1 MKSRGAPSPFFPRL
15 GLVVAAGTLVGLSAS
30 AQQTVSPP
38 PEKMLKFV
46 QPAAPYTLDAGAS
59 QILPLGANGRVE
71 TSVAVAI
78 TSANPGSSDTPTYT
92 WTISK
97 CPTGSNP
104 KIEDSKAAQ
113 TKLTLDQP
121 GAYFLRV
128 DVSAGAWSD
137 WQSLVVQVFSPAK
150 SGFAMDRFPP
160 PPAPGVHPRVYFN
173 PEDVPKLQDHL
184 KNSVFGREMA
194 LRLELNSKLLR
205 QGPSGFDPKG
215 PLAKLIDGSPS
226 ISNAGYWGS
235 VSAAYQKLIAGD
247 KTALGE
253 TVGNMGGSDGRLAK
267 QMAAEGLWCLLTD
280 DKEGA
285 TKLAA
290 AITTWA
296 QIVTPTIKPEDDWQ
310 WDDQSIGL
318 VKYGKQEMGRIF
330 DKVGREN
337 IGLCYDFIYKYMTPE
352 QRDTVRRMIA
362 TATAHRTGF
371 GMDEPHYARTGNW
384 VTFHTTSLILLSLS
398 IEGEPGYDPS
408 ILQRGGE
415 TLRDFY
421 QYSLMED
428 GESSESIGKGGAQ
441 PRIVMALAKRGIWVA
456 AHPHLLAY
464 DRRYLL
470 NCIQPYGHKYI
481 ALSTLGDA
489 ELSGALLDDACV
501 ARYCYPRDP
510 DVELMARNLLGEN
523 YGGSFTCDNLVT
535 MTLWGEDYTTPAGQ
549 SWEWDKTQPLTYI
562 GRDQGLVVTRTAWTK
577 DALYLFFDCGTNIR
591 GGGHYDPARNM
602 FILSA
607 LGRNWI
613 SDTGKEEMAE
623 AHNVVLID
631 GKGGSKYPGRLVHV
645 SDHPDYTSLCG
656 DAKPAYDWEWL
667 RGVTGGVE
675 LEPLTINQ
683 LRYEPLPE
691 RWLDLPICYLYSPFG
706 PFNVVRKAY
715 NPVQVAYRTALL
727 RRGAHPYVV
736 IADHIQKDDQP
747 HKYEFL
753 MRLPLDLDGH
763 DEVKGN
769 DIVLSDPGST
779 KRLLIRFMKP
789 AQISVEERSL
799 SLRTDT
805 VKKRPILSVS
815 TTAVRPD
822 FRVLFFPYMEGDAL
836 PTTSSEEADGNI
848 DVTIGD
854 QHDVCHDATNA
865 DGKPSL
871 DLAAPR

>member
-1 MKSRGAPSPFFPRL
+1 MFT
-15 GLVVAAGTLVGLSAS
+15 LVVIVAIGTVAALSAS
-30 AQQTVSPP
+30 AQPTVLPT

-46 QPAAPYTLDAGAS
+46 PPAAPYTLDAGAS
-59 QILPLGANGRVE
+59 QILPLGADGTVE
-71 TSVAVAI
+71 TSVAVTV
-78 TSANPGSSDTPTYT
+78 TSASPGSSDTPTYR
-92 WTISK
+92 WSVSK
-97 CPTGSNP
+97 SPAGANP
-104 KIEDSKAAQ
+104 KFGDANAAQ
-113 TKLTLDQP
+113 TKLTLDKT

-128 DVSAGAWSD
+128 DVTAGAWSD
-137 WQSLVVQVFSPAK
+137 WQSVVVQVFSPAE
-150 SGFAMDRFPP
+150 SGFAMDRFPA

-173 PEDVPKLQDHL
+173 PEDVPKLQDRL
-184 KNSVFGREMA
+184 KNTAFGREMA

-205 QGPSGFDPKG
+205 QGQSGFDPKG

-226 ISNAGYWGS
+226 LENAGYWGS
-235 VSAAYQKLIAGD
+235 CSVAYQKLIAGD
-247 KTALGE
+247 KTALGT
-253 TVGNMGGSDGRLAK
+253 TVGNMGGEDGRLAK

-296 QIVTPTIKPEDDWQ
+296 QIVTPTIQPEDDWQ
-310 WDDQSIGL
+310 WDDQNLGL
-318 VKYGKQEMGRIF
+318 LKYGKQQMGRIF

-337 IGLCYDFIYKYMTPE
+337 IGLCYDFIYNYMTPE
-352 QRDTVRRMIA
+352 QRETVRQMIA

-371 GMDEPHYARTGNW
+371 GMDQPHYARNGNW

-408 ILQRGGE
+408 ILQRGSE

-421 QYSLMED
+421 QYSIFED
-428 GESSESIGKGGAQ
+428 GESFESIGKGGAQ
-441 PRIVMALAKRGIWVA
+441 PRIVMALAKRGVWVA

-470 NCIQPYGHKYI
+470 NCIQPYGYKYI

-501 ARYCYPRDP
+501 ARYCYPKDP

-523 YGGSFTCDNLVT
+523 YGGTFNCDNLVT
-535 MTLWGEDYTTPAGQ
+535 MTLWGEDYTIPAGQ
-549 SWEWDKTQPLTYI
+549 PWEWDKSQPLTYI
-562 GRDQGLVVTRTAWTK
+562 GRDQGLVVTRNEWTK
-577 DALYLFFDCGTNIR
+577 NALYLFFDCGTNIR

-613 SDTGKEEMAE
+613 GDTGKEEMAE
-623 AHNVVLID
+623 AHSVVLID
-631 GKGGSKYPGRLVHV
+631 GKGGAKYPGRLVHV
-645 SDHPDYTSLCG
+645 SDQTDYTSLCG
-656 DAKPAYDWEWL
+656 DAKPALDWQWL
-667 RGVTGGVE
+667 RGVSGGVE

-691 RWLDLPICYLYSPFG
+691 RWMDLPISYLYSPFG
-706 PFNVVRKAY
+706 PFNVVRKTY

-736 IADHIQKDDQP
+736 IADDIQKDDQP

-753 MRLPLDLDGH
+753 MRLPVDLAGQYQ
-763 DEVKGN
+763 VKGN
-769 DIVLSDPGST
+769 DIVLSDPGSM
-779 KRLLIRFMKP
+779 KRMLIRFVNP
-789 AQISVEERSL
+789 AQISVEERTL
-799 SLRTDT
+799 SLRSDM
-805 VKKRPILSVS
+805 VKTRPILSVS
-815 TTAVRPD
+815 TNAVRPD
-822 FRVLFFPYMEGDAL
+822 FRVLFFPYMEGDTL
-836 PTTSSEEADGNI
+836 PTTSWDETPGNLN
-848 DVTIGD
+848 VAIGD
-854 QHDVCHDATNA
+854 QRDVCHYATDAN
-865 DGKPSL
+865 GKPSL
-871 DLAAPR
+871 ELAAQH